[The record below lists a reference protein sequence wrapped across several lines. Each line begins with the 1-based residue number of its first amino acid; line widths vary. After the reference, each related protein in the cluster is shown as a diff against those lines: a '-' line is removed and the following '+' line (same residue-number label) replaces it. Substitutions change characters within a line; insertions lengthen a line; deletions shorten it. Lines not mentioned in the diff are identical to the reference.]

1 MWIQPLTLSFNARH
15 WWASHLSWFNMKI
28 SLRIAALSSVL
39 SLLGSAQA
47 AENVHPGNPPVHCAS
62 MIGCAPFQPQYLY
75 AKILGSCP
83 PSQENFRY
91 ECGPELPPIN
101 VQCLPSAFEVM
112 NCEFDPEGV
121 NVPISHTW
129 QIDSGNATIG
139 QAGRVRC
146 NAGELVAISV
156 FVTSPFDS
164 AVGYT
169 YATCP
174 AYAY

>member
-1 MWIQPLTLSFNARH
+1 M
-15 WWASHLSWFNMKI
+15 
-28 SLRIAALSSVL
+28 RIAALL
-39 SLLGSAQA
+39 CLLGPFCNLQA
-47 AENVHPGNPPVHCAS
+47 AENANPGIPPTHCPSAVA
-62 MIGCAPFQPQYLY
+62 CAPFQPAYYY
-75 AKILGSCP
+75 AKTVGSCP
-83 PSQENFRY
+83 PTYENARF
-91 ECGPELPPIN
+91 ECGPQLPPIN